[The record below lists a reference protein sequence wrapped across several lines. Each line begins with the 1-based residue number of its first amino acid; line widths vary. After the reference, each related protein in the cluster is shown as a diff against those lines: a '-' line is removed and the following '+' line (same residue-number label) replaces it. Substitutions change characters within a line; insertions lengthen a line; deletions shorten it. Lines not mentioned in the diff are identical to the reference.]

1 MFIPNIPAYIYEK
14 RNSIRLILFTA
25 LIALIFT
32 NLYKPFNSPN
42 WYPGISDRSFM
53 YFVFSSFIILTGML
67 VVVISRIILYYWGR
81 KHDVRLFNYV
91 LWILIELFFM
101 ALFYTFYTVYMNPER
116 DYLNVFQESFVNTL
130 LVVLLPYVVL
140 HLYFAYKDKERQLQ
154 WLKEHR
160 VEATPRQT
168 ISFYDE
174 KGDLRLSVTREH
186 LLYIEAADNYVNI
199 WYLNKDTPTKLLL
212 RNSLK
217 TIEKYLENT
226 QVIRC
231 HRSYIVNLETVKV
244 IRRQK
249 DGIYMEF
256 GIALVPDIPVSRK
269 YDEKISRWFST
280 NAQ

>member
-1 MFIPNIPAYIYEK
+1 
-14 RNSIRLILFTA
+14 
-25 LIALIFT
+25 
-32 NLYKPFNSPN
+32 
-42 WYPGISDRSFM
+42 M

-67 VVVISRIILYYWGR
+67 VVVISRIILYYRGR
-81 KHDVRLFNYV
+81 KHDVRLLNYT
-91 LWILIELFFM
+91 LWILMELFFM
-101 ALFYTFYTVYMNPER
+101 ALFYTVYTIYMNPER

-130 LVVLLPYVVL
+130 LVVLLPYAVL

-160 VEATPRQT
+160 VETAPRQT

-199 WYLNKDTPTKLLL
+199 WYLNKNTLTKLLL

-231 HRSYIVNLETVKV
+231 HRSYIVNLETVHV

-256 GIALVPDIPVSRK
+256 GIPLVPDIPVSRK

-280 NAQ
+280 NTP